1 MCYNIIRKGERK
13 PREKDEDK
21 IMTNETTKVI
31 TLNIEKELDDY
42 DKILDFVTIYGE
54 EWDEN
59 GNVTLIVDR
68 EEYDEIFD

>member
-1 MCYNIIRKGERK
+1 
-13 PREKDEDK
+13 
-21 IMTNETTKVI
+21 MTNETTKVI
-31 TLNIEKELDDY
+31 TLNIEKEMDDY